1 MAADGSIVIETNVD
15 AKQAQTELNRIA
27 KKIEG
32 LQDKVKRASSERL
45 PWAEQANE
53 LEARLDAAKAKLY
66 EMENAASGIHTAEQ
80 LAEQKENVKSL
91 QARWEEALRAVTRYD
106 NVINKANADI
116 GAESQR
122 AGNLAQQLAGFTQQ
136 SEEAEEAVGDIG
148 EEATESFGEAE
159 EAGESAGSLILMTF
173 REAAQEIATGIVAG
187 LKVAYRAAEALWEAF
202 KKIAKAS
209 LEVGKKVVSA
219 ASSLNV
225 VKRISDKIMPSLKRI
240 INLAKRAFIFN
251 TISAGFRYLKSQ
263 ISLYLSTNEE
273 LTSALANLKGAF
285 LTAFNPIFEAVIP
298 ALTAL
303 VESLTRVLAAV
314 ASLTSMLFGKTAKQ
328 AKDNAE
334 ALNKQAQATKG
345 AGKAAKEASKQLAA
359 FDQLNVLN
367 DNEAAE
373 GGGVEVPEVS
383 FDFEVDTKQ
392 WDSWGE
398 ALSEFMDR
406 IILKLPD
413 FSDALESFKDKI
425 NGFAVNVK
433 DMLVFDG
440 LLDKV
445 KTIGSTLGTTI
456 SNWFK
461 DLDWKSLGTAF
472 GAGLNI
478 LITLLDNFVNNVDWK
493 GIGAS
498 IATFLNNTI
507 SEIDWEAVGRLFFAG
522 VKIGILVLAGLIE
535 NADMEQVGQAI
546 TSFVQGF
553 AQAVSETIEAVDWK
567 KIGEQVRDLF
577 CAIDWA
583 AVAEAVFT
591 VLGEAFAAAAL
602 FLWGLLEEA
611 WNKVV
616 QWWHEHAIEDG
627 KFTLR
632 GFLEGIG
639 EAILGIANWI
649 KEHVLDPF
657 IKGFKKVF
665 GIASPSKVMA
675 EMGRYVIDGLKEG
688 ITSRIS
694 SVLEG
699 IKKLFKAIKD
709 WYETNVKPKL
719 TVEYWKDQFSGI
731 SDGLKSVLN
740 GILGFVETCINWIV
754 DKLNGISID
763 VPSWAANILG
773 ISSIG
778 FSIPRVSIPRL
789 AQGAVIPPNREF
801 MAVLGDQKHGTNIE
815 APLETIVA
823 AFKQA
828 MSEYGGGSFNFY
840 LDGDPIY
847 AKVERRRSQMARAGG
862 R

>member
-1 MAADGSIVIETNVD
+1 MAEADGSVIIRTNID
-15 AKQAQTELNRIA
+15 AKKAQAELNRLE

-32 LQDKVKRASSERL
+32 LQDKVNRASTERS
-45 PWAEQANE
+45 PWVEQANE
-53 LEARLDAAKAKLY
+53 LGAKLDAAKAKLY
-66 EMENAASGIHTAEQ
+66 ELENAAGGSRTAEK

-91 QARWEEALRAVTRYD
+91 QAQWEAALREVTKYD
-106 NVINKANADI
+106 NAINKANADI
-116 GAESQR
+116 DWESQK
-122 AGNLAQQLAGFTQQ
+122 AGELSQQIAGIAQ
-136 SEEAEEAVGDIG
+136 DG
-148 EEATESFGEAE
+148 EEA
-159 EAGESAGSLILMTF
+159 GSTISMSF
-173 REAAQEIATGIVAG
+173 REVARDIGQGIVSSLG
-187 LKVAYRAAEALWEAF
+187 TAYRVAEALWESA
-202 KKIAKAS
+202 KRIARTT
-209 LEVGKKVVSA
+209 LDIGKRVVSA
-219 ASSLNV
+219 AASLNV
-225 VKRISDKIMPSLKRI
+225 VKRITEKIMPSLKRV
-240 INLAKRAFIFN
+240 INLAKRAFIFT
-251 TISAGFRYLKSQ
+251 TISAGFRYLKRQ
-263 ISLYLSTNEE
+263 LTQYLSTNEE
-273 LTSALANLKGAF
+273 LTGALANLKGAF

-303 VESLTRVLAAV
+303 INALTRVFAAV
-314 ASLTSMLFGKTAKQ
+314 SSLTSMLFGKTAQQ
-328 AKDNAE
+328 AKDNAQ
-334 ALNKQAQATKG
+334 ALNAQAQATKG
-345 AGKAAKEASKQLAA
+345 VGKAAKEATKQLAA
-359 FDQLNVLN
+359 FDQLNVLSEN
-367 DNEAAE
+367 AAGE
-373 GGGVEVPEVS
+373 GGGAADETEAVA
-383 FDFEVDTKQ
+383 FDFEVDSKE

-398 ALSEFMDR
+398 ALSGFMDK
-406 IILKLPD
+406 IIDRLPD
-413 FSDALESFKDKI
+413 VADALESFKKKV
-425 NGFAVNVK
+425 NGFAVKLK
-433 DMLVFDG
+433 DALTFDG

-445 KTIGSTLGTTI
+445 KTIGSTLGAMI
-456 SNWFK
+456 SDWFK
-461 DLDWKSLGTAF
+461 DLDWESLGTAF

-616 QWWHEHAIEDG
+616 EWWHEHAIEDG

-639 EAILGIANWI
+639 EAIIGIADWI
-649 KEHVLDPF
+649 KKHVLDPF
-657 IKGFKKVF
+657 VNGFKKVF
-665 GIASPSKVMA
+665 GISSPSKVMA
-675 EMGRYVIDGLKEG
+675 EIGSYIIEGLKEG
-688 ITSRIS
+688 ITSKIS
-694 SVLEG
+694 SIIESV
-699 IKKLFKAIKD
+699 KKLFDSVKQ
-709 WYETNVKPKL
+709 WYEESVKPKL
-719 TVEYWKDQFSGI
+719 TVDYWKEQFSGI
-731 SDGLKSVLN
+731 SDGLKGVLN
-740 GILGFVETCINWIV
+740 GVLGFVETCINWIV
-754 DKLNGISID
+754 DKINGISID
-763 VPSWAANILG
+763 IPSWASSVLG

-815 APLETIVA
+815 APLDTIVA
-823 AFKQA
+823 AFRQA
-828 MSEYGGGSFNFY
+828 LDGYGGGSFNFY

-847 AKVERRRSQMARAGG
+847 AKVERRRKQAIRAGG